1 MKKNNYF
8 AVHKNKKP
16 KRKLE
21 TLNWKPIYDAI
32 SKATE
37 LVKSLVELQ
46 KAMYDLRKARI
57 FSEMKK
63 EAAIVGTDYQPE
75 MIMNS
80 FRRNPIAGVTVEE
93 FKVPI
98 SDLIDLSDNY
108 LDKLRMNQPI
118 SNLDYFKK

>member
-21 TLNWKPIYDAI
+21 AINWKPIYAAI

-37 LVKSLVELQ
+37 LVKSLVDLK
-46 KAMYDLRKARI
+46 KAMYDLQMVRI
-57 FSEMKK
+57 CSELKK
-63 EAAIVGTDYQPE
+63 EPAIVGTDYQPE

-80 FRRNPIAGVTVEE
+80 FQRNPIAGVAVEE

-98 SDLIDLSDNY
+98 SDLSDLSDHY